1 MPVDPTVEDIKTL
14 VQIRNLDAEK
24 IAIGHFKTGLDL
36 MGELKKEVE
45 YRNLEMSFFRNMQ
58 NEIFAI
64 VKETSNDPAILVL
77 FEQYLH
83 RVQLKMH

>member
-14 VQIRNLDAEK
+14 VEIRNMAAEK
-24 IAIGHFKTGLDL
+24 IAIGHFKPGLYL
-36 MGELKKEVE
+36 MGQLKKEVE
-45 YRNLEMSFFRNMQ
+45 NRDLEMSFFNNMQ